1 MKNPAN
7 TKKPKAARQDD
18 QVMGTNNSSI
28 VSKRSVEKIY
38 YPDEPHFFR
47 YFVKKF
53 QRRAP
58 LINRGYYLRL
68 HLIDCVIRDF
78 LREPLAVSK
87 KTKVVV
93 NLGCGSDVLPWQCL
107 TRYSKDCDSVLFV
120 DVDFPDLILRK
131 RNVVLETP
139 ELKDRFAP
147 LETLDTPPIFLRS
160 SRYVQVGCDLRD
172 IGSLQAAL
180 ESLVDITAA
189 SFLFV
194 AEVSITYM
202 ETDAA
207 DAVIQWANTL
217 GDSTFCLLEQ
227 ILPDGP
233 RHPFAQTMIK
243 HFERLNT
250 PLKSIDKYPT
260 QQSQSERFLNRGW
273 LNVHCWTLWQA
284 WADDRFLTAE
294 DRRKLDDVEPFDEW
308 EEFALFGSHYVLLQ
322 ASTRDVPSSSETKST
337 DYSTS
342 HPPLRSIDVTL
353 HHNDTQSTQ
362 GPRRFG
368 TAMVVSDILGQSHIA
383 NVLGTGT
390 NLRLRS
396 LDLYSPLGSN
406 QDSGLSKCSGPAS
419 RLCHALTDIGDSGYL
434 LSGGRA
440 SPTAPL
446 DGCWVFEKGVNDWRR
461 THDLPVPLYRH
472 TTVRLG
478 HSSLA
483 LVFGGKTGASKV
495 FDGYLLYHPQKGWIR
510 CKVKGDIVPC
520 PVFGAV
526 AFCSKGTSR
535 GSPLFRGVL
544 AGGITEKGVII
555 DQILRWE
562 LEIGGFETPSITF
575 KTLDV
580 ATKERNLINRFGAS
594 CNKLKEQYHV
604 IIGGVKGTNLLPHDH
619 DVLILRD
626 DGTSTNLS
634 ICSRVNFPVY
644 HKESIPRH
652 LAVGSSIACTDQGQI
667 ILVGG
672 GATCF
677 SMGTFWTKGAY
688 TFLIDLERL
697 SNMDTALCS
706 SEAASPT
713 QVNTEAAGAVNEED
727 TIWAISG
734 AVLISDADTSVLDST
749 AATHQDAA
757 QIGPQIPRVR
767 LASRDDFEQVLRQR
781 KPVIIEGASIGPC
794 MTAWS
799 DRYLVEAVGADKE
812 VSIHE
817 SPSHVMDFNSKNF
830 RYVNKKFGEFVQEI
844 ASGQKLYLR
853 ALSNDEPTAR
863 AANLQDDFPQLAKD
877 FVLPSELAVVRENL
891 FSSVLRMSGPVNM
904 WLHYDVM
911 ANVYCQIRGSKRF
924 ILFPPCDV
932 TELSIAAGGSS
943 SSIDVFA
950 GMPARTHPHEAK
962 LDPGDVLFL
971 PPLWLHTATPASDS
985 PGVAVNVFFRDMDAG
1000 YSAGRDVYGNRD
1012 LAAYE
1017 KARRDVDKIL
1027 ASFKSLPSDAREFY
1041 LKRLAEELHQG
1052 SMAGA

>member
-1 MKNPAN
+1 MKNPV

-68 HLIDCVIRDF
+68 HVIDCVVRDF
-78 LREPLAVSK
+78 LREPLAADK

-107 TRYSKDCDSVLFV
+107 TRYSKECDSVLFV

-131 RNVVLETP
+131 RNVVLETA
-139 ELKDRFAP
+139 ELRDRFAP
-147 LETLDTPPIFLRS
+147 LATLDTPPIFLRS

-172 IGSLQAAL
+172 IGSLQKAL
-180 ESLVDITAA
+180 ESLVEIKAA

-207 DAVIQWANTL
+207 DAVIQWASTL
-217 GDSTFCLLEQ
+217 CDSTFCLLEQ

-260 QQSQSERFLNRGW
+260 QQSQSERFQQRGW
-273 LNVHCWTLWQA
+273 SNVHCWTLWQA
-284 WADDRFLTAE
+284 WADSRFLTAE

-322 ASTRDVPSSSETKST
+322 ASTRDIPSPPETESANCSSS
-337 DYSTS
+337 Y
-342 HPPLRSIDVTL
+342 PPLRSLDVTL
-353 HHNDTQSTQ
+353 HHNDSQSTQ

-368 TAMVVSDILGQSHIA
+368 TSMVVSDVLGQSHIA

-396 LDLYSPLGSN
+396 LDMYSPLGSN
-406 QDSGLSKCSGPAS
+406 ENAGLSKCSGPAS
-419 RLCHALTDIGDSGYL
+419 RLCHSLTAIGDSGFL

-446 DGCWVFEKGVNDWRR
+446 DGCWVFDKGVKDWRR

-472 TTVRLG
+472 TAVRLG
-478 HSSLA
+478 RSTLA
-483 LVFGGKTGASKV
+483 LVFGGKIGSSKI

-510 CKVKGDIVPC
+510 CKVNGDIVPC
-520 PVFGAV
+520 PVFGAIS
-526 AFCSKGTSR
+526 FCSKGTTG

-544 AGGITEKGVII
+544 AGGITEEGVIA
-555 DQILRWE
+555 DQVLRWE
-562 LEIGGFETPSITF
+562 LEVGGSEAPSITF
-575 KTLDV
+575 KRLDV
-580 ATKERNLINRFGAS
+580 AIGERNLINRFGAS
-594 CNKLKEQYHV
+594 CIKLKEKYHIV
-604 IIGGVKGTNLLPHDH
+604 IGGVKGTNLLPHDH
-619 DVLILRD
+619 DVLILCD

-634 ICSRVNFPVY
+634 ICSGVNFPVY
-644 HKESIPRH
+644 HKDSIPRH
-652 LAVGSSIACTDQGQI
+652 LAVGSSIASTDQGHI

-688 TFLIDLERL
+688 TFLIDPATL
-697 SNMDTALCS
+697 SNLD
-706 SEAASPT
+706 AASSGSEPASST
-713 QVNTEAAGAVNEED
+713 QVNTEAAPVENEED
-727 TIWAISG
+727 TIWASSG
-734 AVLISDADTSVLDST
+734 AVLISDADTSVLDSD
-749 AATHQDAA
+749 AVTHQDDA
-757 QIGPQIPRVR
+757 QTSSEIPRVR
-767 LASRDDFEQVLRQR
+767 LSSREDFEQILRQR
-781 KPVIIEGASIGPC
+781 KPVIIEGASLGPC

-799 DRYLVEAVGADKE
+799 DKYLVEAVGADRE

-817 SPSHVMDFNSKNF
+817 SPSQVMDFNSKNF

-844 ASGQKLYLR
+844 ARGQKLYLR

-863 AANLQDDFPQLAKD
+863 AANLQDDFSELAKD

-924 ILFPPCDV
+924 ILFPPCDI
-932 TELSIAAGGSS
+932 TELSIAPGGSS

-950 GMPARTHPHEAK
+950 GIPARTQPYEAT
-962 LDPGDVLFL
+962 LAAGDVLFL

-985 PGVAVNVFFRDMDAG
+985 PGVAVNVFFRDMDVG

-1017 KARRDVDKIL
+1017 KARRDVDKIM
-1027 ASFKSLPSDAREFY
+1027 ASFKSLPNDAREFY
-1041 LKRLAEELHQG
+1041 LKRLAEELRQG
-1052 SMAGA
+1052 SIAGA

>member
-1 MKNPAN
+1 MKDSAI
-7 TKKPKAARQDD
+7 KKPKFARQND

-28 VSKRSVEKIY
+28 ASKRSVEKIY

-68 HLIDCVIRDF
+68 HLIDCVVRDF
-78 LREPLAVSK
+78 LREPLAADK

-131 RNVVLETP
+131 QHVVLETP
-139 ELKDRFAP
+139 ELRDRFEP
-147 LETLDTPPIFLRS
+147 LEKFDTPPVFLRS
-160 SRYVQVGCDLRD
+160 SRYVQVGCDLRN

-207 DAVIQWANTL
+207 DAVIQWASKL

-233 RHPFAQTMIK
+233 HHPFAQTMIS
-243 HFERLNT
+243 HFKRLNT

-260 QQSQSERFLNRGW
+260 QQSQSERFQQRGW
-273 LNVHCWTLWQA
+273 SSVHCWTLWQA

-294 DRRKLDDVEPFDEW
+294 DRRKLDDVEAFDEW
-308 EEFALFGSHYVLLQ
+308 EEFALFGSHYVLLK
-322 ASTRDVPSSSETKST
+322 ASTRNLPSSSEAKSV
-337 DYSTS
+337 DCSNS
-342 HPPLRSIDVTL
+342 CPPLRSLDVTL
-353 HHNDTQSTQ
+353 HHNASQSTQ

-368 TAMVVSDILGQSHIA
+368 TAMVISDVLGQSHIA

-406 QDSGLSKCSGPAS
+406 EDAGLSKCSGPAG
-419 RLCHALTDIGDSGYL
+419 RLCHAFTDTGDNGYL

-440 SPTAPL
+440 SPTAPM
-446 DGCWVFEKGVNDWRR
+446 DGCWVFDKGVKDWRR
-461 THDLPVPLYRH
+461 THDLPVGLYRH
-472 TTVRLG
+472 TAVRLG

-483 LVFGGKTGASKV
+483 LTFGGKTGASKV
-495 FDGYLLYHPQKGWIR
+495 FDGYLLYHPQKGWVR
-510 CKVKGDIVPC
+510 CKVKGDIIPC

-526 AFCSKGTSR
+526 AFCSKGTTR
-535 GSPLFRGVL
+535 RSPLFRGVL
-544 AGGITEKGVII
+544 AGGITEEGVIT

-562 LEIGGFETPSITF
+562 VEVGGFAAPSISFTR
-575 KTLDV
+575 LDLDSR
-580 ATKERNLINRFGAS
+580 ERNLISRFGAS
-594 CNKLKEQYHV
+594 CIKLTEEYHV
-604 IIGGVKGTNLLPHDH
+604 IIGGVRGTNLLPHDH

-626 DGTSTNLS
+626 DGTSPNFS

-644 HKESIPRH
+644 HKDLIPRH
-652 LAVGSSIACTDQGQI
+652 LAVGSSIACNDQGQI

-688 TFLIDLERL
+688 TFLINIARL
-697 SNMDTALCS
+697 SNLDTVPYS

-713 QVNTEAAGAVNEED
+713 QVNTAAAPTENEED
-727 TIWAISG
+727 TIWASSG
-734 AVLISDADTSVLDST
+734 VVLISDSDMSVLNST
-749 AATHQDAA
+749 EGTRKDAA
-757 QIGPQIPRVR
+757 QTSSEIPRVR
-767 LASRDDFEQVLRQR
+767 LTAKEDFEEILRQR
-781 KPVIIEGASIGPC
+781 KPVIIEGASLGPC

-799 DRYLVEAVGADKE
+799 DEYLVEAVGADRE
-812 VSIHE
+812 VSVHE
-817 SPSHVMDFNSKNF
+817 SPSQVMDFNSKNF

-853 ALSNDEPTAR
+853 ALSSDEPTAR
-863 AANLQDDFPQLAKD
+863 AANLQDDFPRLAKD
-877 FVLPSELAVVRENL
+877 FTLPSELTIVRDNI

-924 ILFPPCDV
+924 VLFPPCDI
-932 TELSIAAGGSS
+932 TELSIAPGGSS

-950 GMPARTHPHEAK
+950 SIPARTHPHETTLAA
-962 LDPGDVLFL
+962 GDVLFL

-1000 YSAGRDVYGNRD
+1000 YSPGRDVYGNRD

-1017 KARRDVDKIL
+1017 KARRDVDKIM
-1027 ASFKSLPSDAREFY
+1027 ASFKSLPGDAREFY
-1041 LKRLAEELHQG
+1041 LKRLAEELRQG

>member
-1 MKNPAN
+1 
-7 TKKPKAARQDD
+7 
-18 QVMGTNNSSI
+18 TNNSSI

-68 HLIDCVIRDF
+68 HLIDCVVRDF
-78 LREPLAVSK
+78 LREPLAADK

-131 RNVVLETP
+131 RNVVLDTP

-147 LETLDTPPIFLRS
+147 LETLDTPPVFLRS

-180 ESLVDITAA
+180 ESLVDIKAT

-207 DAVIQWANTL
+207 DAVIQWASTL

-260 QQSQSERFLNRGW
+260 QQSQSERFQQRGW
-273 LNVHCWTLWQA
+273 SNVHCWTLWQA
-284 WADDRFLTAE
+284 WADSRFLTAE

-322 ASTRDVPSSSETKST
+322 ASTRNHTPSPEAKPAGCPSSC
-337 DYSTS
+337 
-342 HPPLRSIDVTL
+342 PPLRSLDVNL
-353 HHNDTQSTQ
+353 HHDESQGTQ

-368 TAMVVSDILGQSHIA
+368 TAMVARDVLGQIHIA

-390 NLRLRS
+390 NVRLRS

-406 QDSGLSKCSGPAS
+406 EDAGLLKCSGPAS
-419 RLCHALTDIGDSGYL
+419 RLCHAMTDIGNSGFL

-483 LVFGGKTGASKV
+483 LVFGGKIGGSKV
-495 FDGYLLYHPQKGWIR
+495 FDGYLLYHHQKGWIR
-510 CKVKGDIVPC
+510 CKVKGDVAPS

-526 AFCSKGTSR
+526 AFCSKGAAG
-535 GSPLFRGVL
+535 GSLLFRGVL
-544 AGGITEKGVII
+544 AGGMAEEGVIT

-562 LEIGGFETPSITF
+562 LEAGGFETPSISF
-575 KTLDV
+575 KKLDV
-580 ATKERNLINRFGAS
+580 ATGERNLINRFGAS
-594 CNKLKEQYHV
+594 CIKLNEKYHV
-604 IIGGVKGTNLLPHDH
+604 IIGGVKSTNLLPHDH
-619 DVLILRD
+619 DILILRD
-626 DGTSTNLS
+626 DGASTSLS
-634 ICSRVNFPVY
+634 IHSRVNFPVY
-644 HKESIPRH
+644 RKGSIPRH
-652 LAVGSSIACTDQGQI
+652 LAVGSSIACTERGQV

-688 TFLIDLERL
+688 TFLIDPERL
-697 SNMDTALCS
+697 SNLDTAPYS
-706 SEAASPT
+706 SEDALPTQISTEAASV
-713 QVNTEAAGAVNEED
+713 QKEED
-727 TIWAISG
+727 IIWASSG
-734 AVLISDADTSVLDST
+734 AVLISDADTGVLDSKSV
-749 AATHQDAA
+749 THQEAA
-757 QIGPQIPRVR
+757 QTSSEIPRVR
-767 LASRDDFEQVLRQR
+767 LASKEDFEQVLRRR
-781 KPVIIEGASIGPC
+781 KPVIIEDASLGPC

-799 DRYLVEAVGADKE
+799 DEYLVEAVGADRE

-817 SPSHVMDFNSKNF
+817 SPSQVMDFNSKNF
-830 RYVNKKFGEFVQEI
+830 RYVNKRFGEFVQEI

-877 FVLPSELAVVRENL
+877 FVLPSELEAVRENL

-932 TELSIAAGGSS
+932 TELSIPPGGSS
-943 SSIDVFA
+943 SSIDAFA
-950 GMPARTHPHEAK
+950 ATPARTHPHEAT
-962 LDPGDVLFL
+962 LAAGDVLFL

-1027 ASFKSLPSDAREFY
+1027 TSFKSLPGDAREFY
-1041 LKRLAEELHQG
+1041 LKRLAEELRQG
-1052 SMAGA
+1052 SMSGA